1 MVKNIWERLD
11 SALVVISYQSLD
23 ELKRYRD
30 AIRDAGLN
38 VNNCTLLAVVE
49 SKKEREVLSHNSL
62 AIFISEKDFNF
73 LGRLKNPEAQKVLAR
88 KYDLVILMGDP
99 PKKIRKVA
107 VKTTSMIRVGVNAEN
122 KDNHVNLETT
132 EQTPSHTINFVH
144 QMLKKII

>member
-1 MVKNIWERLD
+1 MERNIWERLD
-11 SALVVISYQSLD
+11 SALVVMHYESLD
-23 ELKRYRD
+23 DLKRYRD

-73 LGRLKNPEAQKVLAR
+73 LGRMKNPEAQKVLAR
-88 KYDLVILMGDP
+88 KYDLVVLIGDT

-107 VKTTSMIRVGVNAEN
+107 VKTTQMIRVGVNAEN
-122 KDNHVNLETT
+122 KDNHVNLETN
-132 EQTPSHTINFVH
+132 EQTASHTINFVH